1 MSSGRLAGKV
11 ALVTA
16 AGSGIGRAIAL
27 QFATEGA
34 DVVVNDLAPEEGA
47 PDTAE
52 ATAALCRE
60 ASATR
65 GGKVAVVHC
74 DVSDRAA
81 VEAMVEEAATQL
93 GRLDVR
99 PARARRSA
107 ACPLRAQ
114 NRRWNCSAKLL
125 GAARRSACPTRRSR
139 RARTSWRWTG
149 RTRSAPSR

>member
-81 VEAMVEEAATQL
+81 VEAMVEEAAAQL

-107 ACPLRAQ
+107 ACPLR
-114 NRRWNCSAKLL
+114 CPSPESPLELL
-125 GAARRSACPTRRSR
+125 S
-139 RARTSWRWTG
+139 
-149 RTRSAPSR
+149 